1 MFVDIYI
8 LVRLTT
14 LRERSGLEDPEE
26 EDSTSQDRSETGRG
40 DDTEAA
46 LISTSNS
53 STERRRYRL
62 HQVSLRLEGNTLYP
76 ENSFTSVFWCPSTA
90 QRWWLGNRKLSDKK
104 IGNMSILCSANCLSF
119 SPEL

>member
-1 MFVDIYI
+1 M
-8 LVRLTT
+8 TT

-53 STERRRYRL
+53 STERRRDRL

-76 ENSFTSVFWCPSTA
+76 ENSVCGWETENCPT
-90 QRWWLGNRKLSDKK
+90 RK
-104 IGNMSILCSANCLSF
+104 
-119 SPEL
+119 